1 MESPKNHS
9 LISFVFEINQ
19 TIQTTN
25 HQRPCTT
32 TQEIKKAHSNCQ
44 SFSCPDLVS
53 FPALGQID
61 PQIPLLVCHSVNF
74 FKFRSCDYTPPRKQ
88 SFNDFSAFY
97 LSRYTWPPPTVH
109 QAKGRTR
116 KTKWRP
122 HSPARSRAAPR
133 EGRRARARK
142 KLTPEHGPEIENPH
156 SL

>member
-1 MESPKNHS
+1 MRSPKNHS

-53 FPALGQID
+53 FPALSQID

-74 FKFRSCDYTPPRKQ
+74 FKFRSCDYTPPRTQKLSV
-88 SFNDFSAFY
+88 SFESWENLEKRFPPNP
-97 LSRYTWPPPTVH
+97 LSVSFTV
-109 QAKGRTR
+109 RTTMVSNHFR
-116 KTKWRP
+116 
-122 HSPARSRAAPR
+122 SPNFRSS
-133 EGRRARARK
+133 
-142 KLTPEHGPEIENPH
+142 LTDV
-156 SL
+156 

>member
-1 MESPKNHS
+1 VKPRTSRGITNLLLPNSSWILQFLSINLNPSPPLLQGKEETRSIQTIVSIKINLKNYS

-44 SFSCPDLVS
+44 SVSCPDRVS
-53 FPALGQID
+53 FPALSQID

-97 LSRYTWPPPTVH
+97 LNCYT
-109 QAKGRTR
+109 
-116 KTKWRP
+116 
-122 HSPARSRAAPR
+122 
-133 EGRRARARK
+133 
-142 KLTPEHGPEIENPH
+142 
-156 SL
+156 